1 MKKYFIFLAIAMTI
15 NLLSAQDFALNQ
27 NSTFDF
33 KGLYLNPKP
42 LPFQDN
48 QSTQV
53 EKVDLFEFFNDN
65 DQNVSFSN
73 NTNDKN
79 GINEKGRKNI
89 KDHVRT
95 FSINWW

>member
-79 GINEKGRKNI
+79 GINEKGRK
-89 KDHVRT
+89 KYKGPCTDLLY
-95 FSINWW
+95 